1 MSYPIPANFAQC
13 MVDLNADEGV
23 AWLDRLPALIAACER
38 RWGLTVGAPFVPLSY
53 NYVAPAVRLD
63 GSAVVLKLG
72 FPDDALIAEMEAL
85 RLYDGHGIARLLE
98 SDPDGGALL
107 LERLTPGTPLARLR
121 DDERMTS
128 IAAQVM
134 RELWRPVPAGHGFR
148 PLAEWVDGIE
158 RLREEF
164 DGGTGPFPRAL
175 VEQAETLFA
184 ELLASM
190 TEPVLLHGD
199 LHHENILQAERRPWL
214 AIDPKGLVGEPAY
227 DVGPL
232 LYNQLPEPF
241 EAATTGRMLS
251 RRMDQLAEELGL
263 DRQRVQSWAFAQTV
277 LSAWW
282 SYEDHGHGWEPTIAL
297 AEVMRDA

>member
-1 MSYPIPANFAQC
+1 MTYPIPANFTQC
-13 MVDLNADEGV
+13 MVELHDDAGV
-23 AWLDRLPALIAACER
+23 AWLDRLPALLAVCEQ
-38 RWGLTVGAPFVPLSY
+38 RWGLTVGPPFPLSY
-53 NYVAPAVRLD
+53 NYVAPAVRAD
-63 GSAVVLKLG
+63 GGAVVLKVG
-72 FPDDALIAEMEAL
+72 FPGDELLREIEAL

-98 SDPDGGALL
+98 ADRDQGAFL
-107 LERLTPGTPLARLR
+107 LERLAPGTPLAHLR

-134 RELWRPVPAGHGFR
+134 KELWRPAPAEHGLT

-158 RLREEF
+158 RLRLEF
-164 DGGTGPFPRAL
+164 AGGTGPFPRHL
-175 VEQAETLFA
+175 VEQAESLFA

-190 TEPVLLHGD
+190 ATPVVLHGD
-199 LHHENILQAERRPWL
+199 LHHENILQAERQPWL

-227 DVGPL
+227 EVGPL

-241 EAATTGRMLS
+241 DPSTTRRILS
-251 RRMDQLAEELGL
+251 RRMDQLAEELSL
-263 DRQRVQSWAFAQTV
+263 DRRRIQAWAFAQSV

-282 SYEDHGHGWEPTIAL
+282 SYEDHGHGWEPTLAL